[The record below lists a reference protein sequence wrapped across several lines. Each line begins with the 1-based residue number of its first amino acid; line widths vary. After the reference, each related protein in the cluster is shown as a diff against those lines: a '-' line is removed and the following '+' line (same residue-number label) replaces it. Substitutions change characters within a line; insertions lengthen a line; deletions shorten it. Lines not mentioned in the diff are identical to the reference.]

1 MIKIIVASKNPVKI
15 NAAKV
20 GFEAMLNDTV
30 EASGVSI
37 PSGVSDQPLTD
48 DETRKGSELRA
59 KGAKEN
65 YPDAHFWVGIEGG
78 VDKLNGVIHTF
89 GWITILSKNKQGQA
103 RSATIPLPNAVEAG
117 LQKGEELGDINDRL
131 FHKDNSKQKGG
142 TSGILT
148 HGVMDRLELYRHAMV
163 LALIPFVNKAL
174 Y

>member
-1 MIKIIVASKNPVKI
+1 MIKIVVASRNPVKI
-15 NAAKV
+15 NAAKI
-20 GFEAMLNDTV
+20 GFELMLKDDV
-30 EASGVSI
+30 EAIGLSI
-37 PSGVSDQPLTD
+37 PSGVSDQPMTD
-48 DETRKGSELRA
+48 EDTRKGSETRA
-59 KGAKEN
+59 IGAKN
-65 YPDAHFWVGIEGG
+65 KMADANFWIGIEGG

-89 GWITILSKNKQGQA
+89 GWITILSKDQKGQA

-163 LALIPFVNKAL
+163 LALIPFVNKSL

>member
-1 MIKIIVASKNPVKI
+1 MLKIVVASKNPVKI

-20 GFEAMLNDTV
+20 GFEAMFNEEV
-30 EASGVSI
+30 EAIGVSI

-48 DETRKGSELRA
+48 EETRQGSEFRA
-59 KGAKEN
+59 NGAKTKVPN
-65 YPDAHFWVGIEGG
+65 ADYWVGIEGG

-89 GWITILSKNKQGQA
+89 GWITILSKNKTGQA

-117 LQKGEELGDINDRL
+117 LQNGEELGDINDRL
-131 FHKDNSKQKGG
+131 FHKDNSKQNMG

-148 HGVMDRLELYRHAMV
+148 NGVMDRLELYRHAMV
-163 LALIPFVNKAL
+163 LALIPFVNEEL